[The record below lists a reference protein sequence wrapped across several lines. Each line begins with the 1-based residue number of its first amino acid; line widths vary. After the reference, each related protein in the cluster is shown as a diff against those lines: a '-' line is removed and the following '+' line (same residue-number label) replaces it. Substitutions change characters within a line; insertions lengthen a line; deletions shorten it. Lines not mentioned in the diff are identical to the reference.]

1 MSEIILDIENKIK
14 HDNSSKKNK
23 LVSYEITN
31 TNNQESDLDNNMT
44 QDNVKQKVDIQTDKN
59 KVDWA
64 DLNELIRKK
73 GESENLDKYYIEK
86 FMN

>member
-1 MSEIILDIENKIK
+1 
-14 HDNSSKKNK
+14 
-23 LVSYEITN
+23 
-31 TNNQESDLDNNMT
+31 MT

-59 KVDWA
+59 KVDWS

-73 GESENLDKYYIEK
+73 VESENLDKYYIEK

>member
-31 TNNQESDLDNNMT
+31 TNDQESDSDNNMT

-59 KVDWA
+59 KVDWS

-73 GESENLDKYYIEK
+73 VESENLDKYYIEK

>member
-31 TNNQESDLDNNMT
+31 TENQESDLDNNMT

-59 KVDWA
+59 KVDWS

-73 GESENLDKYYIEK
+73 VESENLDKYYIEK

>member
-31 TNNQESDLDNNMT
+31 TENQESDSDNNMT

-59 KVDWA
+59 KVDWS

-73 GESENLDKYYIEK
+73 VESENLDKYYIEK